1 MKKVFIFLAGAAL
14 GSVVTYKVTERYFN
28 KLIDQEIESVKE
40 TFKERLAKIEET
52 EKNIKDD
59 TNIINE
65 NNEVINIVDPKG
77 SIGDKGVLEEIV
89 KDLGYAVGVDT
100 AEKGTESKQVEETI
114 DEEDDSDY
122 VVPVEVGKEHVP
134 PYVISETEF
143 GEFGNEEETLMF
155 FADGKLTDEGEEL
168 IVDPENVVGNALK
181 EFENDPYLERV
192 YVRDEN
198 IEKDYIILRSEKTYQ
213 EVYGEEE

>member
-65 NNEVINIVDPKG
+65 NNKVINIVDSKG

-100 AEKGTESKQVEETI
+100 AEEGTESKQVEETI

-155 FADGKLTDEGEEL
+155 FADEKLTDEGEEL
-168 IVDPENVVGNALK
+168 IVDPENVIGNALK

>member
-65 NNEVINIVDPKG
+65 NNKVTNIVGSKG

-100 AEKGTESKQVEETI
+100 AEEGIESKQVEETI

-155 FADGKLTDEGEEL
+155 FADGKLIDEGEEL

>member
-59 TNIINE
+59 TN
-65 NNEVINIVDPKG
+65 
-77 SIGDKGVLEEIV
+77 GDKGVLEGIV

-100 AEKGTESKQVEETI
+100 TEEGTESKQVEETI

-122 VVPVEVGKEHVP
+122 VVPVKVGKEHVP